1 VTKRVVGV
9 FVRFVRRF
17 TCTTII
23 LPFRKTV
30 YISGNFIAIEK
41 FSIVEWDDVKDAVA
55 EQIAT
60 FVDNGGTIITVDENK
75 VKKQPITVYGES
87 TPNPS
92 ALKFVV
98 SRMLTKTAIEFKN
111 IDQTEA
117 SPSERL
123 FNFPYV
129 KEIFIDENYR

>member
-1 VTKRVVGV
+1 
-9 FVRFVRRF
+9 
-17 TCTTII
+17 
-23 LPFRKTV
+23 
-30 YISGNFIAIEK
+30 
-41 FSIVEWDDVKDAVA
+41 
-55 EQIAT
+55 
-60 FVDNGGTIITVDENK
+60 

-117 SPSERL
+117 SPSEEVIQL
-123 FNFPYV
+123 SLC
-129 KEIFIDENYR
+129 

>member
-1 VTKRVVGV
+1 MKILNLYIDETKAS
-9 FVRFVRRF
+9 

-23 LPFRKTV
+23 LLTFVKTV

-60 FVDNGGTIITVDENK
+60 FVDNGGTIIVDENK

-98 SRMLTKTAIEFKN
+98 SRMLTKTAIEFKK
-111 IDQTEA
+111 
-117 SPSERL
+117 
-123 FNFPYV
+123 Y
-129 KEIFIDENYR
+129 

>member
-1 VTKRVVGV
+1 VTREVVGV
-9 FVRFVRRF
+9 FIAFSCAS

-23 LPFRKTV
+23 LPFVKTV

-55 EQIAT
+55 EQT

-117 SPSERL
+117 SPSERVIQL
-123 FNFPYV
+123 SLC
-129 KEIFIDENYR
+129 

>member
-1 VTKRVVGV
+1 MKILNLRISTRQSIS
-9 FVRFVRRF
+9 

-23 LPFRKTV
+23 LLTFVKTV

-75 VKKQPITVYGES
+75 VKKQPITVYM

-98 SRMLTKTAIEFKN
+98 SRMLTKTAIEFKK
-111 IDQTEA
+111 
-117 SPSERL
+117 
-123 FNFPYV
+123 Y
-129 KEIFIDENYR
+129 